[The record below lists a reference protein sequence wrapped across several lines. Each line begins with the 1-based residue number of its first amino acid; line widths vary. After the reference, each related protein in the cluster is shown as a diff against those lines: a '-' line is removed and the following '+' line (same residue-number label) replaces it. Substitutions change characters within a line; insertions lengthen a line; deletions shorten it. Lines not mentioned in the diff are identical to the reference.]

1 MYACSLVADVNVCMA
16 YAPAPVSTAPV
27 NMSRAQRNNNRR
39 RPDGW
44 SDCGSTATAPTTASG
59 LAIGDRVDV
68 RVRRLP
74 VPMRTWLAGV
84 GKEGIGLTR
93 SGQVIE
99 VFIAV
104 KRVEGSGPGFENS
117 RTARRISVCVH
128 RRNTRRADESF
139 KQLEAGLTCC
149 QTVKQVL
156 VLQESQPGARFR
168 PLHPTVFLRPR
179 DILERR

>member
-1 MYACSLVADVNVCMA
+1 MA

-27 NMSRAQRNNNRR
+27 NTSRAQRNNNRR
-39 RPDGW
+39 RPDGC
-44 SDCGSTATAPTTASG
+44 SDCGSTATAPMTASG
-59 LAIGDRVDV
+59 LAVGDSVDV

-74 VPMRTWLAGV
+74 VPMRAWLAGV
-84 GKEGIGLTR
+84 GREGIGLTR

-104 KRVEGSGPGFENS
+104 KRGEGSGPGFENS

-128 RRNTRRADESF
+128 RRNTRRAEESF

-149 QTVKQVL
+149 QTVKQVWKL
-156 VLQESQPGARFR
+156 SHRYRGA
-168 PLHPTVFLRPR
+168 
-179 DILERR
+179 